1 MTSREAPTVTLDVA
15 TRSESELVAMWKG
28 GHSVHLLPAS
38 GTMTIGR
45 SAEAD
50 ITIDDASMSRK
61 HATLHLG
68 APICIEDLGG
78 PNGTVVAGRRIERG
92 VKTPIPTGAMV
103 ELGAVL
109 VSLVNRGTPNASRSG
124 SSDVVVID
132 PLMQR
137 VHEVLEVAGR
147 SKLSVLLLGET
158 GVGKEVLATRVHAS
172 SPRADKAFVKLNC
185 AALVESL
192 LEAELFGYE
201 RGAFTGAAQAKP
213 GLLEAANG
221 GTLFLDELG
230 EMPLATQAK
239 LLRVVENGEVM
250 RIGALKPR
258 AVDVRFVSATN
269 RNLREQVAAGRF
281 REDLFFRLDGVA
293 VIIPPLRERRTEIV
307 PLAIWLLERA
317 AAEQGRAVVPTL
329 AEATVERL
337 ISYPW
342 PGNVRE
348 LRNVIQRSLLF
359 CTGGTLEPAD
369 IHFESLGYEK
379 PAASVP
385 PPASTSATT
394 PPLGEPESPT
404 AEKRRRVLET
414 LETVQWNQTRAAELL
429 GISRRTLQTWLI
441 DLEIPRPRAGRS

>member
-1 MTSREAPTVTLDVA
+1 MTSREAPTVTLDAA
-15 TRSESELVAMWKG
+15 TRSESELVVMWKG

-38 GTMTIGR
+38 GTLSIGR
-45 SAEAD
+45 SADAD
-50 ITIDDASMSRK
+50 IAIDDASMSRK

-68 APICIEDLGG
+68 SPVCIEDLGG
-78 PNGTVVAGRRIERG
+78 PNGTVVAGRRLERG
-92 VKTPIPTGAMV
+92 VKTPIPTGAIV
-103 ELGAVL
+103 ELGGVL
-109 VSLVNRGTPNASRSG
+109 LSLVNRGAPNPSTSG
-124 SSDVVVID
+124 GGVVVID
-132 PLMQR
+132 PVMQQ

-158 GVGKEVLATRVHAS
+158 GVGKEVLATLVHAS
-172 SPRADKAFVKLNC
+172 SPRAAKAFVKLNC

-213 GLLEAANG
+213 GLLEAADG

-258 AVDVRFVSATN
+258 PVDVRFVSATN

-293 VIIPPLRERRTEIV
+293 VTIPPLRERRTEIA
-307 PLAIWLLERA
+307 PLAIRLLERA
-317 AAEQGRAVVPTL
+317 AVEQGRAVAPTL
-329 AEATVERL
+329 AEATAERL
-337 ISYPW
+337 TSYPW

-348 LRNVIQRSLLF
+348 LRNVMQRSLLF
-359 CTGGTLEPAD
+359 CTGDTLNPAD
-369 IHFESLGYEK
+369 IHFQSLGYEK
-379 PAASVP
+379 PAASAP
-385 PPASTSATT
+385 PPTSTSASSTAT
-394 PPLGEPESPT
+394 PPASPT

-414 LETVQWNQTRAAELL
+414 LETVQWNQKRAAELL
-429 GISRRTLQTWLI
+429 GVSRRTLHTWLI
-441 DLEIPRPRAGRS
+441 DLDIPRPRAGRS